1 MIRLTAPFKTRHHRV
16 DPRYIVC
23 TAIGLLLLAAC
34 ATQAPA
40 PTQELQAAEL
50 AINRAEQVRVADY
63 ASTELSQARDKLAA
77 ANLAI
82 QKEKMLDAKRLAEQ
96 AHVDAELAIAKTEAV
111 QALAINADMKKST
124 ENLKQEMQR
133 NQGVTP

>member
-1 MIRLTAPFKTRHHRV
+1 MNRLSTPFKTRPYRV
-16 DPRYIVC
+16 DPRLIIC
-23 TAIGLLLLAAC
+23 IAIGLLLLAAC

-96 AHVDAELAIAKTEAV
+96 AHVDAELAIAKTEAI
-111 QALAINADMKKST
+111 QARSINADMKKST

-133 NQGVTP
+133 HQGVSP